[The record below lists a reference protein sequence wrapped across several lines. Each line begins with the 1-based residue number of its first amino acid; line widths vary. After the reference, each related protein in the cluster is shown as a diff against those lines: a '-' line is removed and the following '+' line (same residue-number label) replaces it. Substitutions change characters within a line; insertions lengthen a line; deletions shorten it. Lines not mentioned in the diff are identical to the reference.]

1 MARILASF
9 SGGDS
14 GLAIYKPL
22 VSCDVNFSPWTQGV
36 WRGMLLQ
43 NAYEFEA
50 ANHGACD
57 EELAPSLT
65 PVAIESSHG
74 GAL

>member
-1 MARILASF
+1 M
-9 SGGDS
+9 
-14 GLAIYKPL
+14 
-22 VSCDVNFSPWTQGV
+22 

-43 NAYEFEA
+43 NAHEFEA

-74 GAL
+74 GALY